1 MTFKC
6 VLSNLWSVCSSE
18 KRWKIRVEYRKR
30 KRVGAIMFN
39 DKISVIQK
47 INTDKRKRDRKKR
60 EREKVG
66 VGEEVDL
73 YFSKYV

>member
-1 MTFKC
+1 
-6 VLSNLWSVCSSE
+6 
-18 KRWKIRVEYRKR
+18 
-30 KRVGAIMFN
+30 MFN